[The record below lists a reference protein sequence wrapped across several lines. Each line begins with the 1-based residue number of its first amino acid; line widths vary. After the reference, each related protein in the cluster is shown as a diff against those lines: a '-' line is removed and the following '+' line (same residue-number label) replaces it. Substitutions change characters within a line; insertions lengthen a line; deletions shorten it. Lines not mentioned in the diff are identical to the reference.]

1 MHNKTFIIA
10 KYPKY
15 DRYQRGIAP
24 MVYKFFFS
32 KKKEITS
39 DEAIKNEN
47 MSNKELAE
55 KLEKPVINKIQG
67 KKYTNLL
74 IFSRQCLGHK
84 SRRYA
89 IGK

>member
-1 MHNKTFIIA
+1 
-10 KYPKY
+10 
-15 DRYQRGIAP
+15 
-24 MVYKFFFS
+24 
-32 KKKEITS
+32 
-39 DEAIKNEN
+39 

-74 IFSRQCLGHK
+74 IFPTQCLGHK